1 MIQYFEISKNVI
13 KMVLIITTIWFP
25 PSKSEEMNKF
35 SAEEHL
41 RSRGFYDPKEKN
53 QGLFTGY
60 SSDKK
65 GYKLKWVQK
74 INREEM
80 FINYNAV
87 MIRAT
92 YICNNIEGATYQIEI
107 LYELEDLTEATK

>member
-1 MIQYFEISKNVI
+1 MIKI
-13 KMVLIITTIWFP
+13 VLIITTIWFP
-25 PSKSEEMNKF
+25 PSKSEEMGKF

-41 RSRGFYDPKEKN
+41 RSRNLYDPKEN
-53 QGLFTGY
+53 TQSLFTGF

-65 GYKLKWVQK
+65 SYKMKWVQK
-74 INREEM
+74 INREDL

-92 YICNNIEGATYQIEI
+92 YICNSIEGATYRIEI
-107 LYELEDLTEATK
+107 LYEPKDLAEATK